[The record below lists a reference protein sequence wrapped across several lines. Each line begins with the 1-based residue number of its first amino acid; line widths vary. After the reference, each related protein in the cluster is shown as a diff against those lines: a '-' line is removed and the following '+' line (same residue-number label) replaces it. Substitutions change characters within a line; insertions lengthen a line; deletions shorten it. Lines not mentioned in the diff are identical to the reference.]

1 MRIESYTEQRKDD
14 VIRLVREFF
23 DESIS
28 EYNQRFE
35 LDALYKTIEEYRQH
49 SFLLII
55 DGKCEGIIAGKE
67 VPTPLSSNKVFH
79 EIIWFVSKPH
89 RMRGV
94 FLLKQAMQTLKELG
108 FTQIIMTLMHNS
120 KTDKLWD
127 YYTRL
132 NFIPFETH
140 FIKTL

>member
-1 MRIESYTEQRKDD
+1 MIIENYTEQRKDD

-23 DESIS
+23 DESLS

-67 VPTPLSSNKVFH
+67 VSTPFSNERVFH

-94 FLLKQAMQTLKELG
+94 FLLNQTMKTLKDLG

-127 YYTRL
+127 YYCRL
-132 NFIPFETH
+132 TFIPFETH
-140 FIKTL
+140 FIKNL